1 MTEAQ
6 VDAVNCTAISD
17 GTAGTGLLIFTFHL
31 AITYV
36 TIPVVDVI
44 APTGTITDDTTPAV
58 HWTRSFDTDGGPQT
72 HYQVQI
78 KDASTDE
85 VVSESGILPGEDT
98 SWQSTTTL
106 PDDNYEASVRV
117 AQTVNGVQHW
127 SAYNDQAFTIDVP
140 QPATPTLTVTPE
152 ATSGRIRLEIEDP
165 GGGAVTSDFFV
176 VEASYDGGST
186 FAPLRAGSEGL
197 IIPEAGAATV
207 YNYDAPNGTLV
218 SYRVYALH
226 WYTDA
231 EGVITAANSAY
242 VKDTDS
248 WSSDDWWLK
257 HPTRPSLNFTP
268 VMRSQPGRSSQ
279 IAQGVFHPLG
289 RRDPV
294 VVSDIRQS
302 FTGEA
307 VIRCESDDDRDA
319 LDAILADGQPLL
331 LQAPA
336 AAYWEDTWI
345 AVSQHERTRPI
356 DAEWSAYTFDSL
368 AWTEVERVT
377 ESVEEGEE

>member
-1 MTEAQ
+1 MTPPTSPRSRPAPP
-6 VDAVNCTAISD
+6 A
-17 GTAGTGLLIFTFHL
+17 TGLLVFTFHL
-31 AITYV
+31 AVTYV
-36 TIPVVDVI
+36 TIPIVDVI

-186 FAPLRAGSEGL
+186 FAPLRAGSDGL

-231 EGVITAANSAY
+231 EGVITAAQSAY
-242 VKDTDS
+242 AKDTDS

-257 HPTRPSLNFTP
+257 HPTRPSLNLRPGDEEPARTLAR
-268 VMRSQPGRSSQ
+268 RSPR
-279 IAQGVFHPLG
+279 A
-289 RRDPV
+289 
-294 VVSDIRQS
+294 S
-302 FTGEA
+302 FTRSAGA
-307 VIRCESDDDRDA
+307 TRSWSRTCARA
-319 LDAILADGQPLL
+319 L
-331 LQAPA
+331 PA
-336 AAYWEDTWI
+336 
-345 AVSQHERTRPI
+345 RR
-356 DAEWSAYTFDSL
+356 
-368 AWTEVERVT
+368 
-377 ESVEEGEE
+377 